1 MFFMILTG
9 LFAGIMSGVF
19 GIGGGVIIVPILL
32 GVFKM
37 HYHTAI
43 GTSLVALLL
52 PVGFFGALQ
61 YFRSGKIGWPEVT
74 SGLLIATGMFLGAF
88 LGAKLAISI
97 PEVYLKKGF
106 AIFLIM
112 LAGRVWFFS

>member
-1 MFFMILTG
+1 MIYMILTG
-9 LFAGIMSGVF
+9 LFAGVMSGVF
-19 GIGGGVIIVPILL
+19 GIGGGVIIVPLL
-32 GVFKM
+32 ISVFKM
-37 HYHTAI
+37 HYHAAI

-61 YFRSGKIGWPEVT
+61 YFRSGKIGWQEVT
-74 SGLLIATGMFLGAF
+74 SGLVIASGMFLGAY

-97 PEVYLKKGF
+97 PEVYLKKAF
-106 AIFLIM
+106 AIFLVA